1 MALVPKHIL
10 ELSPYIAG
18 QRTEDIEKKLNLSQV
33 VKLASNENPFGPSP
47 KAIEAVEESLFRSHL
62 YPDTSSQKLRI
73 ELAEKFGLKIGNIV
87 LGAGSEGIMST
98 IMRTFLRQGDEIISA
113 KNSFIGFRVL
123 ANASGQTV
131 NWIPMKNYKYNLSA
145 IADAVN
151 DYTKII
157 YLANPDNPT
166 GTYFNVN
173 EFNCFM
179 EAIPERVLV
188 ILDEAY
194 FEYAKHIKDY
204 PDSMHYRFDNVIT
217 LRTFSKVYGLAG
229 FRVGYGFAH
238 SNLISNLMKVKL
250 PFEPSLPGQ
259 AAALGALRDYKYLK
273 STIESNLE
281 EKKKLEVEL
290 KNLNIKFPQSA
301 ANFITILFDD
311 DKQTEMVYKKL
322 LAMGIIVRYLNNF
335 GISNGIRIT
344 IGSKKENEYLIDG
357 LRITINKINNI

>member
-18 QRTEDIEKKLNLSQV
+18 ERIEDIQKKLSLSKV
-33 VKLASNENPFGPSP
+33 IKLASNENPLGPSP
-47 KAIEAVEESLFRSHL
+47 KAIEAVEKSLLRSHL

-73 ELAEKFGLKIGNIV
+73 KLAEKFGLKIENIV

-98 IMRTFLRQGDEIISA
+98 IMRTFLRQGDEIIGA

-123 ANASGQTV
+123 ANASGQIV
-131 NWIPMKNYKYNLSA
+131 NWIPMKNYRYNLSA
-145 IADAVN
+145 IANAVN

-166 GTYFNVN
+166 GTYFNVD
-173 EFNCFM
+173 EFNYFM
-179 EAIPERVLV
+179 QSIPERVLV

-229 FRVGYGFAH
+229 LRVGYGFAH
-238 SNLISNLMKVKL
+238 RNLISNLMKVKL

-259 AAALGALRDYKYLK
+259 AAALAALSDYKYLK

-281 EKKKLEVEL
+281 EKKKLEIEL
-290 KNLNIKFPQSA
+290 ENLNIKFLQSA

-311 DKQTEMVYKKL
+311 GNQAEMVCKEL
-322 LAMGIIVRYLNNF
+322 LSKGIIVRYLNNF

-344 IGSKKENEYLIDG
+344 IGSKKENEYLI
-357 LRITINKINNI
+357 TILKSTISKIYNI